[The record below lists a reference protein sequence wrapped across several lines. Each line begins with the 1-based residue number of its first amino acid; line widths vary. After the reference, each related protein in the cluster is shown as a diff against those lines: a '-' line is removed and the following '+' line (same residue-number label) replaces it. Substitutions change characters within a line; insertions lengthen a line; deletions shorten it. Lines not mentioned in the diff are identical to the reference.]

1 MFNYLLIFFVF
12 IIGSYSNIN
21 AETLKSALSNAYLN
35 NPIINSKRAELR
47 SLDENG
53 ADYIH
58 IDIMDGHYV
67 PNITF
72 GPNIVKSLRKVTSK
86 ILDVH
91 LMIKPVKQY
100 INEFI
105 EARSDII
112 SFHPEA
118 DDNPEEIIKMISD
131 AEIKAGIA
139 IHPKVNIADIDH
151 LFSKVQ
157 QIIVMTVTPGFGGQK
172 FMHEQ
177 VKKIKDLDEIRK
189 NNNYNYEIAVDG
201 GVNNE
206 NAKICKD
213 NGADVLAVGSYLLS
227 QNQNNYYEIINSL
240 R

>member
-1 MFNYLLIFFVF
+1 MIKISPSILSADILKLEEEVKLLD
-12 IIGSYSNIN
+12 
-21 AETLKSALSNAYLN
+21 K
-35 NPIINSKRAELR
+35 
-47 SLDENG
+47 NG

-91 LMIKPVKQY
+91 LMIKPVKKY
-100 INEFI
+100 INEFV
-105 EARSDII
+105 EAGSDII
-112 SFHPEA
+112 TFHPEA

-139 IHPKVNIADIDH
+139 IHPEVNIADIDH

-172 FMHEQ
+172 FMHDQ
-177 VKKIKDLDEIRK
+177 VQKIKDLDEIRK

>member
-1 MFNYLLIFFVF
+1 MIKISPSILSADI
-12 IIGSYSNIN
+12 
-21 AETLKSALSNAYLN
+21 LKL
-35 NPIINSKRAELR
+35 EEEVR

-72 GPNIVKSLRKVTSK
+72 GPNIVKSLKKVTSK

-105 EARSDII
+105 EAGSDII
-112 SFHPEA
+112 TFHPEA

-139 IHPKVNIADIDH
+139 IHPKVNISDIDH
-151 LFSKVQ
+151 LFNQVQ

-172 FMHEQ
+172 FMYDQ
-177 VKKIKDLDEIRK
+177 VQKIKDLDEIRK
-189 NNNYNYEIAVDG
+189 NNNYKYEIAVDG

-227 QNQNNYYEIINSL
+227 QNQNNYNEIINSL

>member
-1 MFNYLLIFFVF
+1 MIKISPSILSADI
-12 IIGSYSNIN
+12 
-21 AETLKSALSNAYLN
+21 LKLEEEV
-35 NPIINSKRAELR
+35 IH
-47 SLDENG
+47 LDKNG

-100 INEFI
+100 INNFV
-105 EARSDII
+105 EAGSNII
-112 SFHPEA
+112 TFHPEA

-139 IHPKVNIADIDH
+139 INPDVNIADIDH

-172 FMHEQ
+172 FMHDQ
-177 VKKIKDLDEIRK
+177 VQKIKDLDEIRK

-213 NGADVLAVGSYLLS
+213 NGANVLAVGSYLLS
-227 QNQNNYYEIINSL
+227 QNQNNYNKIINSL
-240 R
+240 K

>member
-1 MFNYLLIFFVF
+1 MIKISPSILSADI
-12 IIGSYSNIN
+12 
-21 AETLKSALSNAYLN
+21 LKL
-35 NPIINSKRAELR
+35 EEEVR
-47 SLDENG
+47 SLDLNG

-91 LMIKPVKQY
+91 LMIKPVKKY
-100 INEFI
+100 INEFV
-105 EARSDII
+105 EAGSDII
-112 SFHPEA
+112 TFHPEA

-139 IHPKVNIADIDH
+139 IHPNVNIADIDH
-151 LFSKVQ
+151 LLSKVQ

-172 FMHEQ
+172 FMHDQ
-177 VKKIKDLDEIRK
+177 VQKIKDLDEIRK

-206 NAKICKD
+206 NARICKD

-227 QNQNNYYEIINSL
+227 QNQNSYNEIINSL

>member
-1 MFNYLLIFFVF
+1 MIKISPSILSADLL
-12 IIGSYSNIN
+12 
-21 AETLKSALSNAYLN
+21 T
-35 NPIINSKRAELR
+35 
-47 SLDENG
+47 LDEEVRCLDKGG

-105 EARSDII
+105 EAGSDII
-112 SFHPEA
+112 TFHPEA
-118 DDNPEEIIKMISD
+118 DDNPEEIIKKICD

-139 IHPKVNIADIDH
+139 IHPEVNIKDIDH

-172 FMHEQ
+172 FMHDQ
-177 VKKIKDLDEIRK
+177 VQKIKDLDEIRK

-213 NGADVLAVGSYLLS
+213 NGANVLAVGSYLLS
-227 QNQNNYYEIINSL
+227 QNQNNYYKIINSL

>member
-1 MFNYLLIFFVF
+1 MIKISPSILSADI
-12 IIGSYSNIN
+12 
-21 AETLKSALSNAYLN
+21 LKL
-35 NPIINSKRAELR
+35 EEEVR
-47 SLDENG
+47 SLDLNG

-72 GPNIVKSLRKVTSK
+72 GPNIVKSLRKVTTK

-91 LMIKPVKQY
+91 LMIKQVKKY
-100 INEFI
+100 INEFV
-105 EARSDII
+105 EAGSDII
-112 SFHPEA
+112 TFHPEA

-131 AEIKAGIA
+131 AEINAGIA
-139 IHPKVNIADIDH
+139 IHPEVNIADIDH

-172 FMHEQ
+172 FMHDQ
-177 VKKIKDLDEIRK
+177 VQKIKDLDEIRK
-189 NNNYNYEIAVDG
+189 NNNYKYEIAVDG

-206 NAKICKD
+206 NARICKD

-227 QNQNNYYEIINSL
+227 QNQNSYNEIINSL

>member
-1 MFNYLLIFFVF
+1 MIKISPSILSADI
-12 IIGSYSNIN
+12 
-21 AETLKSALSNAYLN
+21 LKL
-35 NPIINSKRAELR
+35 EEEVR
-47 SLDENG
+47 SLDLNG

-91 LMIKPVKQY
+91 LMIKPVKKY
-100 INEFI
+100 INEFV
-105 EARSDII
+105 EAGSDII
-112 SFHPEA
+112 TFHPEA

-139 IHPKVNIADIDH
+139 IHPQVNIADIDH

-172 FMHEQ
+172 FMHDQ
-177 VKKIKDLDEIRK
+177 VQKIKDLDEIRK

-227 QNQNNYYEIINSL
+227 QNQKNYNEIINSL

>member
-1 MFNYLLIFFVF
+1 MIKISPSILSADILKLEEEVKLLD
-12 IIGSYSNIN
+12 
-21 AETLKSALSNAYLN
+21 K
-35 NPIINSKRAELR
+35 
-47 SLDENG
+47 NG

-100 INEFI
+100 INEFVK
-105 EARSDII
+105 AGSDII

-118 DDNPEEIIKMISD
+118 DEHPEEIIKMISD

-139 IHPKVNIADIDH
+139 IHPEVNITDIDH
-151 LFSKVQ
+151 LFNKVQ

-172 FMHEQ
+172 FMHDQ
-177 VKKIKDLDEIRK
+177 VQKIKDLDEIRK

-206 NAKICKD
+206 NAKICKN
-213 NGADVLAVGSYLLS
+213 NGANVLAVGSYLLS
-227 QNQNNYYEIINSL
+227 QNQNNYNEIINSL

>member
-1 MFNYLLIFFVF
+1 MIKISPSILSADILKLEEEVILLD
-12 IIGSYSNIN
+12 
-21 AETLKSALSNAYLN
+21 K
-35 NPIINSKRAELR
+35 
-47 SLDENG
+47 NG

-72 GPNIVKSLRKVTSK
+72 GPNIVKSIRKVTSK

-100 INEFI
+100 IEEFI
-105 EARSDII
+105 DAGSDII
-112 SFHPEA
+112 TFHPEA
-118 DDNPEEIIKMISD
+118 DDNAEEIIKIINN
-131 AEIKAGIA
+131 AKINAGIA
-139 IHPKVNIADIDH
+139 IHPKVNISDIDH
-151 LFSKVQ
+151 LFTKVK

-172 FMHEQ
+172 FMHDQ
-177 VKKIKDLDEIRK
+177 VQKIKDLDEIK
-189 NNNYNYEIAVDG
+189 KSNNYNYEIAVDG

-213 NGADVLAVGSYLLS
+213 NGANVLAVGSYLLS
-227 QNQNNYYEIINSL
+227 QNQDNYSEIINSL

>member
-1 MFNYLLIFFVF
+1 MIKISPSILSADILKLEEEVKLLD
-12 IIGSYSNIN
+12 
-21 AETLKSALSNAYLN
+21 K
-35 NPIINSKRAELR
+35 
-47 SLDENG
+47 NG

-72 GPNIVKSLRKVTSK
+72 GPNIVKSLRKVTLK

-100 INEFI
+100 INEFV
-105 EARSDII
+105 EAGSDII
-112 SFHPEA
+112 TFHPEA

-131 AEIKAGIA
+131 TDIKAGIA

-172 FMHEQ
+172 FMHDQ
-177 VKKIKDLDEIRK
+177 VQKIKDLDEIRK
-189 NNNYNYEIAVDG
+189 NNNYSYEIAVDG

-213 NGADVLAVGSYLLS
+213 NGANVLAVGSYLLS
-227 QNQNNYYEIINSL
+227 QNQNNYNKIINSL

>member
-1 MFNYLLIFFVF
+1 MIKISPSILSADI
-12 IIGSYSNIN
+12 
-21 AETLKSALSNAYLN
+21 LKLEEEV
-35 NPIINSKRAELR
+35 IH
-47 SLDENG
+47 LDKNG

-91 LMIKPVKQY
+91 LMIKPVKKY
-100 INEFI
+100 INEFV
-105 EARSDII
+105 EAGSDII
-112 SFHPEA
+112 TFHPEA

-139 IHPKVNIADIDH
+139 IHPNVNVADIDH

-172 FMHEQ
+172 FMHDQ
-177 VKKIKDLDEIRK
+177 VQKIKDLDEIRK
-189 NNNYNYEIAVDG
+189 NNNYNYDIAVDG

-227 QNQNNYYEIINSL
+227 QNQNNYNKIINSL

>member
-1 MFNYLLIFFVF
+1 MIKISPSILSADILKLEEEVKLLD
-12 IIGSYSNIN
+12 
-21 AETLKSALSNAYLN
+21 K
-35 NPIINSKRAELR
+35 
-47 SLDENG
+47 NG

-100 INEFI
+100 INEFVK
-105 EARSDII
+105 AGSDII

-118 DDNPEEIIKMISD
+118 DEHPEEIIKMISD

-139 IHPKVNIADIDH
+139 IHPEVNITDIDH
-151 LFSKVQ
+151 LFNKVQ

-172 FMHEQ
+172 FMHDQ
-177 VKKIKDLDEIRK
+177 VQKIKDLDEIRK

-227 QNQNNYYEIINSL
+227 QNQNNYNEIINSL

>member
-1 MFNYLLIFFVF
+1 MIKISPSILSANILKLEEEVKLLD
-12 IIGSYSNIN
+12 
-21 AETLKSALSNAYLN
+21 K
-35 NPIINSKRAELR
+35 
-47 SLDENG
+47 NG

-91 LMIKPVKQY
+91 LMIKPVKKY
-100 INEFI
+100 INEFV
-105 EARSDII
+105 EAGSDII
-112 SFHPEA
+112 TFHPEA

-172 FMHEQ
+172 FMYDQ
-177 VKKIKDLDEIRK
+177 VQKIKDLDEIRK

-227 QNQNNYYEIINSL
+227 QNQNNYNKIINSL

>member
-1 MFNYLLIFFVF
+1 MIKISPSILSADILKLEEEVKLLD
-12 IIGSYSNIN
+12 
-21 AETLKSALSNAYLN
+21 K
-35 NPIINSKRAELR
+35 
-47 SLDENG
+47 NG

-100 INEFI
+100 INEFV
-105 EARSDII
+105 EAGSDII
-112 SFHPEA
+112 TFHPEA

-172 FMHEQ
+172 FMHDQ
-177 VKKIKDLDEIRK
+177 VQKIKDLDEIRK

-227 QNQNNYYEIINSL
+227 QNQNNYNEIINSL

>member
-1 MFNYLLIFFVF
+1 MIKISPSILSADILKLEEEVKLLD
-12 IIGSYSNIN
+12 
-21 AETLKSALSNAYLN
+21 K
-35 NPIINSKRAELR
+35 
-47 SLDENG
+47 NG

-100 INEFI
+100 INEFV
-105 EARSDII
+105 EAGSDII
-112 SFHPEA
+112 TFHPEA

-172 FMHEQ
+172 FMHDQ
-177 VKKIKDLDEIRK
+177 VQKIKDLDEIRK

-227 QNQNNYYEIINSL
+227 QNQNNYNKIINSL

>member
-1 MFNYLLIFFVF
+1 MIKISPSILSADI
-12 IIGSYSNIN
+12 
-21 AETLKSALSNAYLN
+21 LKL
-35 NPIINSKRAELR
+35 EEEVR
-47 SLDENG
+47 SLDLNG

-91 LMIKPVKQY
+91 LMIKPVKKY
-100 INEFI
+100 INEFV
-105 EARSDII
+105 EAGSDII
-112 SFHPEA
+112 TFHPEA

-151 LFSKVQ
+151 LLSKVQ

-172 FMHEQ
+172 FMHDQ
-177 VKKIKDLDEIRK
+177 VQKIKDLDEIRK

-213 NGADVLAVGSYLLS
+213 NGANVLAVGSYLLS
-227 QNQNNYYEIINSL
+227 QNQNNYNEIINSL

>member
-1 MFNYLLIFFVF
+1 MIKISPSILSADILKLEDEIKLLD
-12 IIGSYSNIN
+12 
-21 AETLKSALSNAYLN
+21 KSS
-35 NPIINSKRAELR
+35 
-47 SLDENG
+47 

-72 GPNIVKSLRKVTSK
+72 GPNIVKSIRKITNK

-91 LMIKPVKQY
+91 LMIQPVLP
-100 INEFI
+100 FI
-105 EARSDII
+105 KDFIKAGSDII

-118 DDNPEEIIKMISD
+118 DINVDEIISQILD
-131 AEIKAGIA
+131 ANIKAGIA
-139 IHPKVNIADIDH
+139 IHPKVNISDIDH
-151 LFSKVQ
+151 LFNQVQ

-172 FMHEQ
+172 FMHDQ
-177 VKKIKDLDEIRK
+177 VQKIKDLDEIRK
-189 NNNYNYEIAVDG
+189 NNNYNYEITVDG

-213 NGADVLAVGSYLLS
+213 NGANVLAVGSYLLS
-227 QNQNNYYEIINSL
+227 QNQNNYNEIINSL

>member
-1 MFNYLLIFFVF
+1 MIKISPSILSADI
-12 IIGSYSNIN
+12 
-21 AETLKSALSNAYLN
+21 LKLEEE
-35 NPIINSKRAELR
+35 IR
-47 SLDENG
+47 SLDMNG

-72 GPNIVKSLRKVTSK
+72 GPNIVKSIRKITSK

-100 INEFI
+100 IKEFI
-105 EARSDII
+105 DAGSDII
-112 SFHPEA
+112 TFHPEA
-118 DDNPEEIIKMISD
+118 DDNAQEIIKIINE
-131 AEIKAGIA
+131 AKIKAGIA
-139 IHPKVNIADIDH
+139 IHPKVNISDIEY
-151 LFSKVQ
+151 LLNQIQ

-172 FMHEQ
+172 FMHDQ
-177 VKKIKDLDEIRK
+177 VQKIKDLDEIRK

-201 GVNNE
+201 GINYK

-213 NGADVLAVGSYLLS
+213 NGANVLALGSYLLS
-227 QNQNNYYEIINSL
+227 QNQDNYSEIINSL

>member
-1 MFNYLLIFFVF
+1 MIKISPSILSADI
-12 IIGSYSNIN
+12 
-21 AETLKSALSNAYLN
+21 LKLEEEV
-35 NPIINSKRAELR
+35 KH
-47 SLDENG
+47 LDKNG

-100 INEFI
+100 INNFV
-105 EARSDII
+105 EAGSNII
-112 SFHPEA
+112 TFHPEA

-139 IHPKVNIADIDH
+139 IHPNVNVADIDH

-172 FMHEQ
+172 FMHDQ
-177 VKKIKDLDEIRK
+177 VQKIKDLDEIRK

-206 NAKICKD
+206 NAKICKN
-213 NGADVLAVGSYLLS
+213 NGANVLAVGSYLLS
-227 QNQNNYYEIINSL
+227 QNQNNYNEIINSL

>member
-1 MFNYLLIFFVF
+1 MIKISPSILSADI
-12 IIGSYSNIN
+12 
-21 AETLKSALSNAYLN
+21 LKLD
-35 NPIINSKRAELR
+35 EEVR
-47 SLDENG
+47 SLDLNG

-91 LMIKPVKQY
+91 LMIKPVKKY
-100 INEFI
+100 INEFV
-105 EARSDII
+105 EAGSDII
-112 SFHPEA
+112 TLHPEA

-139 IHPKVNIADIDH
+139 IHPEVNIADIDH

-172 FMHEQ
+172 FMHDQ
-177 VKKIKDLDEIRK
+177 VQKIKDLDEIRK
-189 NNNYNYEIAVDG
+189 NDNYNYEIAVDG

-227 QNQNNYYEIINSL
+227 QNQNNYSEILKSL

>member
-1 MFNYLLIFFVF
+1 MIKISPSILSADI
-12 IIGSYSNIN
+12 
-21 AETLKSALSNAYLN
+21 LKLEEEV
-35 NPIINSKRAELR
+35 KH
-47 SLDENG
+47 LDKSG

-72 GPNIVKSLRKVTSK
+72 GPNIVRSIRKVTSK

-100 INEFI
+100 IKEFI
-105 EARSDII
+105 DAGSDII
-112 SFHPEA
+112 TFHPEA
-118 DDNPEEIIKMISD
+118 DDNAEEIIKIIND
-131 AEIKAGIA
+131 AKIKAGIA
-139 IHPKVNIADIDH
+139 IHPKVNISDIEH
-151 LFSKVQ
+151 LLNQIQ

-172 FMHEQ
+172 FMHDQ
-177 VKKIKDLDEIRK
+177 VQKIKDLDEIRK

-201 GVNNE
+201 GVDNK

-213 NGADVLAVGSYLLS
+213 NGANVLAVGSYLLS
-227 QNQNNYYEIINSL
+227 QNKDKYGEIINSL

>member
-1 MFNYLLIFFVF
+1 MIKISPSILSADI
-12 IIGSYSNIN
+12 
-21 AETLKSALSNAYLN
+21 LKL
-35 NPIINSKRAELR
+35 EEEVR
-47 SLDENG
+47 SLDLNG

-91 LMIKPVKQY
+91 LMIKPVKKY
-100 INEFI
+100 INEFV
-105 EARSDII
+105 EAGSDII
-112 SFHPEA
+112 TFHPEA
-118 DDNPEEIIKMISD
+118 DDNPEEIIKMIND

-139 IHPKVNIADIDH
+139 IHPQVNIEDIDH
-151 LFSKVQ
+151 LLSKVQ

>member
-1 MFNYLLIFFVF
+1 MIKISPSILSVDI
-12 IIGSYSNIN
+12 
-21 AETLKSALSNAYLN
+21 LKL
-35 NPIINSKRAELR
+35 EEEVR
-47 SLDENG
+47 SLDMNG

-72 GPNIVKSLRKVTSK
+72 GPNIVKSIRKITSK

-100 INEFI
+100 IKEFI
-105 EARSDII
+105 DAGSDII

-118 DDNPEEIIKMISD
+118 DDNAEEIIKIIND
-131 AEIKAGIA
+131 AKIKAGIA
-139 IHPKVNIADIDH
+139 IHPKVNISDIEY
-151 LFSKVQ
+151 LLNQIQ

-172 FMHEQ
+172 FMHDQ
-177 VKKIKDLDEIRK
+177 VQKIKDLDEIRK

-201 GVNNE
+201 GIDNK

-213 NGADVLAVGSYLLS
+213 NGANVLALGSYLLS
-227 QNQNNYYEIINSL
+227 QTQDKYSKIINSL

>member
-1 MFNYLLIFFVF
+1 MIKISPSILSADI
-12 IIGSYSNIN
+12 
-21 AETLKSALSNAYLN
+21 LKL
-35 NPIINSKRAELR
+35 EEEVR
-47 SLDENG
+47 SLDLNG

-91 LMIKPVKQY
+91 LMIKPVKKY
-100 INEFI
+100 INEFV
-105 EARSDII
+105 EAGSDII
-112 SFHPEA
+112 TFHPEA

-139 IHPKVNIADIDH
+139 IHPDVNIADIDH

-172 FMHEQ
+172 FMHDQ
-177 VKKIKDLDEIRK
+177 VQKIKDLDEIRK

-227 QNQNNYYEIINSL
+227 QNQNNYSEIIESL

>member
-1 MFNYLLIFFVF
+1 MIKISPSILSADILKLEEEVKLLD
-12 IIGSYSNIN
+12 
-21 AETLKSALSNAYLN
+21 K
-35 NPIINSKRAELR
+35 
-47 SLDENG
+47 NG

-100 INEFI
+100 INEFV
-105 EARSDII
+105 EAGSDII
-112 SFHPEA
+112 TFHPEA

-139 IHPKVNIADIDH
+139 IHPDVNIADIDH

-172 FMHEQ
+172 FMHDQ
-177 VKKIKDLDEIRK
+177 VQKIKDLDEIRK

-206 NAKICKD
+206 NAKICKN
-213 NGADVLAVGSYLLS
+213 NGANVLAVGSYLLS
-227 QNQNNYYEIINSL
+227 QNQNNYNEIINSL

>member
-1 MFNYLLIFFVF
+1 MIKISPSILSADILKLEEEVKLLD
-12 IIGSYSNIN
+12 
-21 AETLKSALSNAYLN
+21 KS
-35 NPIINSKRAELR
+35 
-47 SLDENG
+47 G

-91 LMIKPVKQY
+91 LMIKPVKKY
-100 INEFI
+100 INEFV
-105 EARSDII
+105 EAGSDII
-112 SFHPEA
+112 TFHPEA

-172 FMHEQ
+172 FMHDQ
-177 VKKIKDLDEIRK
+177 VQKIKDLDEIRK

>member
-1 MFNYLLIFFVF
+1 MIKISPSILSADI
-12 IIGSYSNIN
+12 
-21 AETLKSALSNAYLN
+21 LKL
-35 NPIINSKRAELR
+35 EEEVR

-72 GPNIVKSLRKVTSK
+72 GPNIIKSLKKVTSK

-105 EARSDII
+105 EAGSDII
-112 SFHPEA
+112 TFHPEA

-139 IHPKVNIADIDH
+139 IHPKVNISDIDH
-151 LFSKVQ
+151 LFNQVQ

-172 FMHEQ
+172 FMYDQ
-177 VKKIKDLDEIRK
+177 VQKIKDLDEIRK
-189 NNNYNYEIAVDG
+189 NNNYKYEIAVDG

-206 NAKICKD
+206 NARICKD

-227 QNQNNYYEIINSL
+227 QNQNSYNEIINSL

>member
-1 MFNYLLIFFVF
+1 MIKISPSILSADI
-12 IIGSYSNIN
+12 
-21 AETLKSALSNAYLN
+21 LKL
-35 NPIINSKRAELR
+35 EEEVR

-72 GPNIVKSLRKVTSK
+72 GPNIVKSLKKVTSK

-139 IHPKVNIADIDH
+139 IHPKVNISDIDH
-151 LFSKVQ
+151 LFNQVQ

-172 FMHEQ
+172 FMYDQ
-177 VKKIKDLDEIRK
+177 VQKIKDLDEIRK

-213 NGADVLAVGSYLLS
+213 NGANVLAVGSYLLS
-227 QNQNNYYEIINSL
+227 QNQNNYSEIIKSL

>member
-1 MFNYLLIFFVF
+1 MIKISPSILSADILKLEEEVKLLD
-12 IIGSYSNIN
+12 
-21 AETLKSALSNAYLN
+21 K
-35 NPIINSKRAELR
+35 
-47 SLDENG
+47 NG

-91 LMIKPVKQY
+91 LMIKPVKKY
-100 INEFI
+100 INEFV
-105 EARSDII
+105 EAGSDII
-112 SFHPEA
+112 TFHPEA

-131 AEIKAGIA
+131 AKIKAGIA
-139 IHPKVNIADIDH
+139 IHPEVNIADIDH
-151 LFSKVQ
+151 LFNIVQ

-172 FMHEQ
+172 FMHDQ
-177 VKKIKDLDEIRK
+177 VQKIKDLDEIRK
-189 NNNYNYEIAVDG
+189 NNNYNYDIAVDG

-213 NGADVLAVGSYLLS
+213 NGANVLAVGSYLLS
-227 QNQNNYYEIINSL
+227 QNQNNYNKIINSL

>member
-1 MFNYLLIFFVF
+1 MIKISPSILSADI
-12 IIGSYSNIN
+12 
-21 AETLKSALSNAYLN
+21 LKL
-35 NPIINSKRAELR
+35 EEEVR
-47 SLDENG
+47 SLDLNG

-58 IDIMDGHYV
+58 VDIMDGHYV

-91 LMIKPVKQY
+91 LMIKPVKKY
-100 INEFI
+100 INEFV
-105 EARSDII
+105 EAGSDII
-112 SFHPEA
+112 TFHPEA

-139 IHPKVNIADIDH
+139 IHPNVNVADIDH

-177 VKKIKDLDEIRK
+177 VQKIKDLDEIRK

-227 QNQNNYYEIINSL
+227 QNQTKYNKIMNAL